1 MMDTRFIWLNL
12 MCKSMKKLFLK
23 YVSMVSLVAL
33 YACQEDTPKADVVN
47 QWLSPEERKLFFSQ
61 QKHYWKL
68 SRLRFDEPTV
78 VPELSEN
85 PFQIDSTLIYDLYD
99 ELADCRKDDVYSFS
113 YSYGDVMIDFT
124 DRYEQEDDRCDPQA
138 PSHIEDGNHLN
149 FDDSLRIAQAEFWDN
164 HAVRQ
169 FFGFNVSRVGA
180 AYSGFSM
187 EWRIE
192 SITSDSITFHAFY
205 KKQELPPLSIQFIPV
220 ENPS

>member
-1 MMDTRFIWLNL
+1 
-12 MCKSMKKLFLK
+12 MKKLFLK

-33 YACQEDTPKADVVN
+33 YACQEDTPKANEVN
-47 QWLSPEERKLFFSQ
+47 QWQSPEERKLFFSQ

-68 SRLRFDEPTV
+68 SRLSFDEPTV

-99 ELADCRKDDVYSFS
+99 ELAECRKDDVYSFS

-124 DRYEQEDDRCDPQA
+124 DRYEQEEDRCDPQA
-138 PSHIEDGNHLN
+138 PSHIEDGIHLN

-169 FFGFNVSRVGA
+169 FFGFNISRVGTG
-180 AYSGFSM
+180 YSLYDM
-187 EWRIE
+187 EWQIE
-192 SITSDSITFHAFY
+192 SLSNDSINLNAFFITR
-205 KKQELPPLSIQFIPV
+205 ELPLLSIQFIPV